1 MSTDRLSLRSNALM
15 IMDHLYHILHT
26 SPKKYSIQTVVDP
39 TTAGGELAPELLKNT
54 LFSSAHFFSALFAAV
69 GDAAS
74 SRPIPLKKRLNF
86 DGRLLISTWETIAQ
100 GKKG

>member
-1 MSTDRLSLRSNALM
+1 M

-39 TTAGGELAPELLKNT
+39 TTAGGEFGWLAPELLKNT
-54 LFSSAHFFSALFAAV
+54 LFSSAHCFSALFAAG